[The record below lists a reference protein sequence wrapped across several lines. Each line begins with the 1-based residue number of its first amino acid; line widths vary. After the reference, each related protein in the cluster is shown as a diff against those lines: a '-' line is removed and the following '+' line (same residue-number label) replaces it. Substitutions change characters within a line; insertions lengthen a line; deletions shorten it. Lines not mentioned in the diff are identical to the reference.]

1 MANRLRA
8 LLSEGKTAFG
18 VWIMLSSPAA
28 VEMIALM
35 GFDYVGIDCQHG
47 LLGYEE
53 MRDIL
58 LMLRGFETTALVR
71 VPSSDAAG
79 VGRALDAG
87 AEAIVVPMV
96 NSRADAE
103 RAVDACRFPPEGSRS
118 FGPARA
124 HQPFG
129 RDPVEINREVLCFA
143 MIETRDGLAAA
154 DEICSTPGVDG
165 IYVGPSDLALS
176 LGLSPTATE
185 HPAEHVEAVERV
197 LATCAAHGIVPA
209 IHAYG
214 GKNARMR
221 ADQGFKMVT
230 VTADAA
236 VLALG
241 SLNELG
247 TARATS

>member
-1 MANRLRA
+1 MPSRLRTLFA
-8 LLSEGKTAFG
+8 EEKTAFG

-28 VEMIALM
+28 VEMIASM

-47 LLGYEE
+47 LLDYGE

-58 LMLRGFETTALVR
+58 LMLRGFETSPVVR
-71 VPSSDAAG
+71 VPSGESSI

-96 NSRADAE
+96 NSRFEAE
-103 RAVDACRFPPEGSRS
+103 QAAAACRLPPDGLRS

-129 RDPVEINREVLCFA
+129 RDPAEINRDVLCFA
-143 MIETRDGLAAA
+143 MIETRHGLAAA

-176 LGLSPTATE
+176 LGFTPMGTDY
-185 HPAEHVEAVERV
+185 PPEHVEAV
-197 LATCAAHGIVPA
+197 AAILRACETHGRIPA

-214 GKNARMR
+214 GANARMR
-221 ADQGFKMVT
+221 AEQGFRMVT

-241 SLNELG
+241 SLTELG
-247 TARATS
+247 TARGSS